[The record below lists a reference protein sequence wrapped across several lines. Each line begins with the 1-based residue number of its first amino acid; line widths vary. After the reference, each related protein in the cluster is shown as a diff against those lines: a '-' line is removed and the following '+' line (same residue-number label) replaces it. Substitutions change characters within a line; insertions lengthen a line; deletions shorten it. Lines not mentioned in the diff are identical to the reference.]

1 MLNAVIVIEKVF
13 LGGAGLD
20 LLALVF
26 FAVFASGEIQAW
38 AVDHHTRQDTNVKMS
53 ALEDKG
59 V

>member
-1 MLNAVIVIEKVF
+1 MIEKVF